1 MAVFMTMSSL
11 GNTAAVCRYKGMFK
25 DGQRQGYGMLHYATG
40 AVYEGEWEAEQK
52 HGQGVFLF
60 EDGTVFK
67 GHFERD
73 RPVLAD
79 GAVFAPRAAT
89 GVQLRVQD
97 LLSGVQDTEASL
109 PAQVQCGCCSRV
121 QLALEQGRGW
131 PEWTLSCP

>member
-1 MAVFMTMSSL
+1 MTTFSM
-11 GNTAAVCRYKGMFK
+11 GDIAAVCRYNGMFK

-67 GHFERD
+67 GQFERD

-109 PAQVQCGCCSRV
+109 PAQGQCGCRSWV
-121 QLALEQGRGW
+121 QLALEQGRGG
-131 PEWTLSCP
+131 PAQTLSCP

>member
-1 MAVFMTMSSL
+1 MTAFMTSL
-11 GNTAAVCRYKGMFK
+11 GDTAAACRYKGMFK

-67 GHFERD
+67 GHFEQD

-97 LLSGVQDTEASL
+97 LLSEVLDTEASL
-109 PAQVQCGCCSRV
+109 PAQVQCGRGSRV
-121 QLALEQGRGW
+121 QLALEQEGEW
-131 PEWTLSCP
+131 PAWTMSGP